1 LVLRQVTQKSIS
13 AMLGPP
19 KFSELNFLHQLD
31 HALY

>member
-1 LVLRQVTQKSIS
+1 
-13 AMLGPP
+13 MLGPP